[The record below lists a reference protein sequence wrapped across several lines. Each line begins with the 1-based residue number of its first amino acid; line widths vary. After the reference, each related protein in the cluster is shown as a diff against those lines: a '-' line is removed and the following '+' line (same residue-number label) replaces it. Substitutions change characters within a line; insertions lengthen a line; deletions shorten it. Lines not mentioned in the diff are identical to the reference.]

1 MLIIRESV
9 QRFKESKMKKTL
21 ILLLLALFAFPA
33 IATVSDGETVRQS
46 FTLGAATTTFTFT
59 FKCNSSDDVLVY
71 APLISTG
78 LPTAALTIDTDYTI
92 AATGGSYLNGGV
104 VTISPALGVTYTVK
118 IVRRI
123 KQSQETPQGAIT
135 PTSIV
140 AALDKVT
147 RMVQD
152 AEDRKN
158 RSIYIP
164 ESDAVSFDMV
174 LPNSIDR
181 VGKYLSFDSAGNVAA
196 ATIIEA
202 GSVSFSTIGS
212 NIAGAADAAAVRV
225 LLGLDTGDNVAFTN
239 GAFSGTLDV
248 TGATELV
255 GIVTIADAS
264 VTKTTAAPGAD
275 AQISNKK
282 YVDDQIT
289 AISVKAWVTFD
300 GSDADPDSTKT
311 GYNITSITDNAT
323 GDFTITWDTDF
334 ASAAY
339 AVVITAGDTGA
350 GAAPKNVRIRVQA
363 AGSVRIAISDSS
375 HSLYDAGL
383 INVIAIG
390 TQ

>member
-1 MLIIRESV
+1 
-9 QRFKESKMKKTL
+9 MKKTL